1 MPRPLSNDLRARI
14 VRAVEEGAS
23 RNATAKRFAVSVST
37 VIKLMQ
43 AFRATGSHEP
53 KRMGGY
59 RKAILAGHKDK
70 VIALVAAR
78 PDATLDE
85 LVRQL
90 RALRIT
96 VGRSTLA
103 RYLNRIGLRFKK
115 NSARQRTGPA

>member
-14 VRAVEEGAS
+14 VRAVEDGAS
-23 RNATAKRFAVSVST
+23 CNATARRFDVSAST

-43 AFRATGSHEP
+43 AYRATGSYEC

-70 VIALVAAR
+70 VLALVAGT

-85 LVRQL
+85 LVRHL
-90 RALRIT
+90 NAARIE
-96 VGRSTLA
+96 VGRSSLA
-103 RYLNRIGLRFKK
+103 RFLVSIGLRFKK
-115 NSARQRTGPA
+115 NTSRQRTGPA

>member
-1 MPRPLSNDLRARI
+1 MPRPLSNDLRVRI
-14 VRAVEEGAS
+14 VRSVEAGAS
-23 RNATAKRFAVSVST
+23 RNATAKRFGVSIST
-37 VIKLMQ
+37 VVKLMQ
-43 AFRATGSHEP
+43 VVRATGSHEP

-59 RKAILAGHKDK
+59 RKAILAGHKDR
-70 VIALVAAR
+70 VVGLVAAR
-78 PDATLDE
+78 SDATLDE

-90 RALRIT
+90 RAARIT

>member
-14 VRAVEEGAS
+14 VKTVDSGSS
-23 RNATAKRFAVSVST
+23 RNATAKRFTVSVST
-37 VIKLMQ
+37 VVKLMQ

-70 VIALVAAR
+70 VVALVAAK

-90 RALRIT
+90 KAARIT

-103 RYLNRIGLRFKK
+103 RYLDRIGLRFKK
-115 NSARQRTGPA
+115 NSSRQRTRPA

>member
-37 VIKLMQ
+37 VVKLMQ
-43 AFRATGSHEP
+43 AFRATGSHEC

-59 RKAILAGHKDK
+59 RKVILAGHKDK

-90 RALRIT
+90 KATRIA

-103 RYLNRIGLRFKK
+103 RYLERIGLHFKK
-115 NSARQRTGPA
+115 NPARQRAGPA